1 MNVTLGEVKMVAI
14 YVKSALEHGWS
25 KDDLRNME
33 KMLPKI
39 KYNVETNFWSEAFLK
54 EEVWQS
60 MLEYIFDNLNRITE
74 HSLF

>member
-1 MNVTLGEVKMVAI
+1 MNVTHEEVKTVAI
-14 YVKSALEHGWS
+14 YVKSALENGWS

-39 KYNVETNFWSEAFLK
+39 KYNVENNFWAEALLK
-54 EEVWQS
+54 DKVWQS
-60 MLEYIFDNLNRITE
+60 MVKYILDNLNRITE